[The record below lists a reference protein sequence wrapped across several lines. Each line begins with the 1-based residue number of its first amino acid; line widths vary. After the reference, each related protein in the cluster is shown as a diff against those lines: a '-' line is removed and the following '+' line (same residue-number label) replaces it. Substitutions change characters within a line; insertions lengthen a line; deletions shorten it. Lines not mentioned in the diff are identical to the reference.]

1 MLSSSH
7 PKIHEPPVIGV
18 SPRRTD
24 QRQHQKLR
32 NTRCPVGAEN
42 RVTASDQRFRCQP
55 TSQTRLEGPAAGWLV
70 ARHAALAG

>member
-32 NTRCPVGAEN
+32 NTSEIVDPDEVLVVLDQLVGVQE
-42 RVTASDQRFRCQP
+42 
-55 TSQTRLEGPAAGWLV
+55 L
-70 ARHAALAG
+70 